1 MADAPANLQDRIA
14 EIMVERLF
22 LDIEPS
28 EVSPEESLTLKY
40 GVDSVRLFDMVVSM
54 EDDFEISFEDDELTL
69 DNFDTLARVTANV
82 KDKIEAAS

>member
-28 EVSPEESLTLKY
+28 EVAPEESLTLKY

-82 KDKIEAAS
+82 KEKIEAGS